1 MQSVE
6 GSPTNQDNLS
16 NAPGSLPNQNTYSD
30 SASKTLKSLENLIS
44 ESLQLYELENQIEN
58 TTDELVNSLR
68 VITEYLGFSVNI
80 LPAIFELPANSNII
94 LLPTLELII
103 RKSNG
108 KTEQKRLDQFS
119 TDIITKILEYIFPL
133 VVSMIHNEKT
143 FLTEKITFL
152 RGATSRLNE
161 LQILKRTENVKQ
173 NVQLEGATN
182 KNV

>member
-1 MQSVE
+1 MQSAE
-6 GSPTNQDNLS
+6 GSPTNPDNIS
-16 NAPGSLPNQNTYSD
+16 NAPGSPPNQDYSE
-30 SASKTLKSLENLIS
+30 SASKTLKNLENLIS

-80 LPAIFELPANSNII
+80 LPAIFELPANSNVI
-94 LLPTLELII
+94 LLPTLEIII

-108 KTEQKRLDQFS
+108 KTEQKRLDQLS

-133 VVSMIHNEKT
+133 VLSMIQNEKT
-143 FLTEKITFL
+143 SLTEKISFL
-152 RGATSRLNE
+152 RGATSRLKE
-161 LQILKRTENVKQ
+161 LQNLKRVENVEQ

>member
-1 MQSVE
+1 MQSAE
-6 GSPTNQDNLS
+6 GSPPNQDNFS
-16 NAPGSLPNQNTYSD
+16 NAPGGPPNQDTYSNF
-30 SASKTLKSLENLIS
+30 ASKTLKSLENLIS

-94 LLPTLELII
+94 LLPTLEIII
-103 RKSNG
+103 RKSTG

-119 TDIITKILEYIFPL
+119 TDIINKILEYIFPL
-133 VVSMIHNEKT
+133 VLSMIQNEKT
-143 FLTEKITFL
+143 SLTEKITFL
-152 RGATSRLNE
+152 RGATTRLKE
-161 LQILKRTENVKQ
+161 LQSLKQTENVKQ
-173 NVQLEGATN
+173 NVQLEGTTN